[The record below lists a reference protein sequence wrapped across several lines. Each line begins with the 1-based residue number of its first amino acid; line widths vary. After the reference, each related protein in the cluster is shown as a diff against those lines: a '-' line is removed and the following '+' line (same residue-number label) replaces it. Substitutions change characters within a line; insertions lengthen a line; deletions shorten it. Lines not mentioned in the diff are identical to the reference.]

1 MINLI
6 SQVGANNKV
15 RLIPKLIMI
24 PTIQELKLSIMIDS
38 KTNQDNITLQEPI
51 PPIMIYFMSQ
61 DGAIYKVRVIPKF
74 IEIT

>member
-1 MINLI
+1 MIL
-6 SQVGANNKV
+6 
-15 RLIPKLIMI
+15 
-24 PTIQELKLSIMIDS
+24 TIQELKLSIMIDS
-38 KTNQDNITLQEPI
+38 KTNQDNITFQEPI